1 MMKGR
6 RTLWV
11 AGTND
16 RAELWQ
22 QLVAELLTDGDVT
35 RVGKVAL
42 HEGPAKHASDRP
54 PTLGVGPF

>member
-1 MMKGR
+1 MKGR

-22 QLVAELLTDGDVT
+22 KLVAELLTDGDPA
-35 RVGKVAL
+35 RVGKVPLRGAAATDWLRPGLAL
-42 HEGPAKHASDRP
+42 AAN
-54 PTLGVGPF
+54 